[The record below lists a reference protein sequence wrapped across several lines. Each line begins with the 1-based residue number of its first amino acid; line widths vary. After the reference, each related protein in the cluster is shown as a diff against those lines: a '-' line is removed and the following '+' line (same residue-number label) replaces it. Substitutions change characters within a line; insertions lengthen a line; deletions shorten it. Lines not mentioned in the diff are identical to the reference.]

1 MQALDMAA
9 REGQRDDAVRGAEV
23 DANSCEGTKISG
35 GHRFFFAGD
44 KSWLETKKPGR
55 NFRTGF

>member
-9 REGQRDDAVRGAEV
+9 REGQRDDAVGGAEI

-35 GHRFFFAGD
+35 GHRF
-44 KSWLETKKPGR
+44 SSRETNRGRRQKKPAR

>member
-23 DANSCEGTKISG
+23 DANSVRGPKFDEYVIDIEATII
-35 GHRFFFAGD
+35 A
-44 KSWLETKKPGR
+44 P
-55 NFRTGF
+55 